1 MELIILIR
9 IKVGLGELEMT
20 NWWPRILIVHSF
32 QGDSEFDA
40 SSWIVAIETAI
51 QIGLGDTTVR
61 ELSLIELLAVN
72 YDLGSTNKPQNS
84 SHVDRMLKRTFHR
97 TELPGRSAT
106 PLSRYSENTSSETDE
121 VGGAASHSWRGH
133 SMWAIDEAINGK
145 IFSLYIKVT
154 ELRVSFDWGPSST
167 KKRGK
172 QNNQLQ
178 SSACNLLPRML
189 KKKSSVV
196 WRCQQGFFN

>member
-1 MELIILIR
+1 
-9 IKVGLGELEMT
+9 MT
-20 NWWPRILIVHSF
+20 NWWPRILIVRSF

-133 SMWAIDEAINGK
+133 SVWAIDEVINGK
-145 IFSLYIKVT
+145 IVSLLHQSNWI
-154 ELRVSFDWGPSST
+154 ESFFWFEILLPP
-167 KKRGK
+167 KRGK

-178 SSACNLLPRML
+178 SGACNLLPRML

>member
-1 MELIILIR
+1 
-9 IKVGLGELEMT
+9 MT

-133 SMWAIDEAINGK
+133 SIWAIDEVINGK
-145 IFSLYIKVT
+145 TVSLLHQSNWI
-154 ELRVSFDWGPSST
+154 ESFFWFEILLPL
-167 KKRGK
+167 KRGK

-178 SSACNLLPRML
+178 SGACNLLPRML
-189 KKKSSVV
+189 EKKSSVV
-196 WRCQQGFFN
+196 WWCQQGFFN